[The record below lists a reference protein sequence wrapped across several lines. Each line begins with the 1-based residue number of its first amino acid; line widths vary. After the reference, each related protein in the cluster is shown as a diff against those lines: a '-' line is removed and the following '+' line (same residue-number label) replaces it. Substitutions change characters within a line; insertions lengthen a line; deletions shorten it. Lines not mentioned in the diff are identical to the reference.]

1 MECHRLAGEKDYLL
15 KVICDNIEDFEEFT
29 RERLTTIPGID
40 KTSSTIVL
48 STIVEKTSVPLAG
61 SDPVNT

>member
-1 MECHRLAGEKDYLL
+1 
-15 KVICDNIEDFEEFT
+15 VICDNIEDFEEFT